1 METGIPARL
10 WEADTPGG
18 PEVAFV
24 RDGDVP
30 RHLDTLPDGS
40 ETLVIGDVEGAAAS
54 GHRQGQNGYGFLGTC
69 GLCACEGVLRWFGIE
84 VTEHDVV
91 DHAVRNGLCHV
102 SDVAAECGGT
112 TMEQQARILSDLGV
126 PAAVM
131 EYRSLEELA
140 AMLEE
145 GRAAIIAANA
155 GVLWNDA
162 DYWDYGQANHAVQV
176 TGVARAPATGGI
188 QGFYINDSGTGQEA
202 RFVSAADLASGWL
215 EAGGLAVVTD
225 LVGTGRGDTIGA
237 ATDVAQTAEQHQ
249 RATRTTP

>member
-1 METGIPARL
+1 METGIPSRL

-18 PEVAFV
+18 PEVAFIC
-24 RDGDVP
+24 DGDVP
-30 RHLDTLPDGS
+30 RHLDTLPDGG
-40 ETLVIGDVEGAAAS
+40 ETLVIGDVEGAAES
-54 GHRQGQNGYGFLGTC
+54 GHLQGRNGYGFLGTC

-102 SDVAAECGGT
+102 SDLAAECGGT
-112 TMEQQARILSDLGV
+112 TMEQQACILDDLGV
-126 PAAVM
+126 PAAVL

-140 AMLEE
+140 GVLEE

-188 QGFYINDSGTGQEA
+188 QGFYINDSGTGQAA
-202 RFVSAADLASGWL
+202 RFVTAADLRAGWL
-215 EAGGLAVVTD
+215 EAGGCAVVTD
-225 LVGTGRGDTIGA
+225 LVSTGRGGTTGA
-237 ATDVAQTAEQHQ
+237 AKDVA
-249 RATRTTP
+249 